1 VPDLAFQSLVLQ
13 HLSALRQVV
22 TELQERVTA
31 VDTVAAAG
39 LPPRGRSSAVVP
51 AGERR
56 SGHGRQH
63 SASTAG
69 THGTARGHR
78 ATCSVDVAGSA
89 SRPWSVKIAAPVTG
103 TGNSTGTG
111 SGFASQDTTHDA
123 ADADAELQVFD
134 LPASASSM
142 APPPEAAVPHD
153 SNGVPTTSET
163 DARATNARSSGSSM
177 RSVSRATGVQH
188 TAEAAWSPEPAAVPS
203 GIHRDDTRGAEAGG
217 QATVDTAQADGDD
230 GTDGSKFNRH
240 VRPSISDA
248 GSETEGRDS
257 HGLDDSDSMSDG
269 AKYGDKCVRSKS
281 PYVAFLHFIRAAYS
295 RRTCLRVG
303 MSK

>member
-1 VPDLAFQSLVLQ
+1 
-13 HLSALRQVV
+13 
-22 TELQERVTA
+22 
-31 VDTVAAAG
+31 
-39 LPPRGRSSAVVP
+39 
-51 AGERR
+51 
-56 SGHGRQH
+56 
-63 SASTAG
+63 
-69 THGTARGHR
+69 
-78 ATCSVDVAGSA
+78 
-89 SRPWSVKIAAPVTG
+89 VKIAAPVTG
-103 TGNSTGTG
+103 TGNGGTG

-134 LPASASSM
+134 LPASASIM
-142 APPPEAAVPHD
+142 APQLLAAVPHGG
-153 SNGVPTTSET
+153 SGALTTSAAGGET